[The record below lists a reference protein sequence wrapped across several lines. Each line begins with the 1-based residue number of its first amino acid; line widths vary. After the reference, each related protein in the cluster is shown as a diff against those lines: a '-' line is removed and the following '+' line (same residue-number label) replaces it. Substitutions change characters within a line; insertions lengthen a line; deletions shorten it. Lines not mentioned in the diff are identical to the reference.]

1 MKLNNAELDWDFVK
15 YRDNVSIDFN
25 KKKNRLIT
33 ENPDYLVHL
42 HVKQISNY
50 FDRDFNISI
59 QAINDMD
66 QELVNE
72 FIPGLNPK
80 FASEIIFTIESYNNG
95 KVELGLTTGV
105 MVKALQKGYE
115 DSNQNPIIQQGLTIT
130 SDNKIVLGIRAK
142 PSFRKNLPDEPND
155 YKIMLCP
162 AGFATFNKNIDLKKS
177 FYKELIEELGI
188 IKNDVTNLEMFGQ
201 YKDTGF
207 ANGKRIIY
215 TVHLNITFDRV
226 VERWKN
232 ASHGWEYLD
241 LINID
246 YNSDSIYNFL
256 TTTDYSRHHRRARG
270 LFVPAIKPVF
280 EYLIK
285 NPEFLESKFF

>member
-1 MKLNNAELDWDFVK
+1 MELDWDFVK
-15 YRDNVSIDFN
+15 YDDEISIELNKKDYRPTNENLNCLFESHVKTIANYFN
-25 KKKNRLIT
+25 K
-33 ENPDYLVHL
+33 
-42 HVKQISNY
+42 
-50 FDRDFNISI
+50 DFERCF
-59 QAINDMD
+59 QAIKNKNKK
-66 QELVNE
+66 LINE
-72 FIPGLNPK
+72 FIPGLNPS
-80 FASEIIFTIESYNNG
+80 FAQELIFNLNNYEDG
-95 KVELGLTTGV
+95 KITLGITTGV
-105 MVKALQKGYE
+105 MAKALQVGYKTPGL
-115 DSNQNPIIQQGLTIT
+115 NPIIMQGLTIT
-130 SDNKIVLGIRAK
+130 SDNKIVLGVRSK
-142 PSFRKNLPDEPND
+142 PSFRANLPDELND